1 MPPLIRRRPLLE
13 RIKAYLN
20 PLDFLLWLS
29 EELDS
34 SDWEQWEKEW
44 ALPVGIAL
52 NVLFLVAR
60 ANSQKSS
67 RAHDD
72 VFGDEG
78 GVSYVAWL
86 VCGILDQKGSFL
98 AYYMLTDISVL
109 QASFIVH
116 ALALLSISNALYAF
130 CRTRPYRLFEV
141 PIENVPSTPSAKR
154 VQVNSSPMASTPLR
168 FISDVLS
175 ASSAEKR
182 AHPDAHR
189 DVWQLSVWDP
199 HPISIR
205 LFCLFSPGHIL
216 VYWLFLPTLSSDPR
230 PSVTIVTTIFL
241 ALLLTAQM
249 SALSASYSQQAKDSA
264 LVHKEVLNEY
274 DTKFV
279 HPRTDPDVRDVATQ
293 FSQAD
298 HFIPHKD
305 EKYNVVE
312 TYAPSTTQHTFK
324 TRPNPNYIHHVDPD
338 YRVKNLPQVTP
349 RTSLSTPQ
357 VTSTGSIQRTTDIQ
371 TPSYPVDTFTP
382 INKKSGAIHQPQFR
396 PPSGTGDGGS
406 LGVYSHAQSP
416 LRKSATP
423 YLDWRQSSAYRD
435 PDSAHS
441 PRKTPSS
448 PLKRSSVAGDMSSIL
463 SSSRRARLADGL
475 SPRRESGRF

>member
-86 VCGILDQKGSFL
+86 
-98 AYYMLTDISVL
+98 
-109 QASFIVH
+109 ASFIVH

-141 PIENVPSTPSAKR
+141 PIEKTPSTPSAKR
-154 VQVNSSPMASTPLR
+154 VQVNSSPMSSTPLR

-182 AHPDAHR
+182 AHPDARR

-249 SALSASYSQQAKDSA
+249 STLSASYSQQAKDSA

-338 YRVKNLPQVTP
+338 YRVKNRPHVTP

-357 VTSTGSIQRTTDIQ
+357 VTSSGSIQRTTDIQ
-371 TPSYPVDTFTP
+371 TPSYTMDTFTP
-382 INKKSGAIHQPQFR
+382 IKKRSGAIRQPQFR

-406 LGVYSHAQSP
+406 LGSQEIP
-416 LRKSATP
+416 K
-423 YLDWRQSSAYRD
+423 Q
-435 PDSAHS
+435 
-441 PRKTPSS
+441 PSQAF
-448 PLKRSSVAGDMSSIL
+448 KRG
-463 SSSRRARLADGL
+463 G
-475 SPRRESGRF
+475 

>member
-60 ANSQKSS
+60 ANSQKGS

-72 VFGDEG
+72 VFGDDG

-86 VCGILDQKGSFL
+86 
-98 AYYMLTDISVL
+98 
-109 QASFIVH
+109 ASFIVH
-116 ALALLSISNALYAF
+116 SLALLSISNALYAF

-141 PIENVPSTPSAKR
+141 PIDNVPSTPSAKR
-154 VQVNSSPMASTPLR
+154 VQVNSSPMSSTPLR
-168 FISDVLS
+168 FISNVLS
-175 ASSAEKR
+175 ATSAEKR

-189 DVWQLSVWDP
+189 DVWQVSVWDP
-199 HPISIR
+199 HPLSIR

-249 SALSASYSQQAKDSA
+249 STLSASYSQQAKDSA
-264 LVHKEVLNEY
+264 LVHKQVLNEY

-279 HPRTDPDVRDVATQ
+279 HPRTNPDVRDVATQ
-293 FSQAD
+293 FTEAD
-298 HFIPHKD
+298 SYIQHKD

-312 TYAPSTTQHTFK
+312 TYAPTTTQQTFK

-338 YRVKNLPQVTP
+338 YRVKKRAQVTP
-349 RTSLSTPQ
+349 RASLSTPRIR
-357 VTSTGSIQRTTDIQ
+357 STGSIQRTTDKQ
-371 TPSYPVDTFTP
+371 TPYAADAFSP
-382 INKKSGAIHQPQFR
+382 IAKQSIRQPQFR
-396 PPSGTGDGGS
+396 PTTGTGDGGS
-406 LGVYSHAQSP
+406 LGIYSHAQSP
-416 LRKSATP
+416 IRKAATP
-423 YLDWRQSSAYRD
+423 HFDRRQSSAYRD
-435 PDSAHS
+435 SEGSHS
-441 PRKTPSS
+441 PRKPPSS
-448 PLKRSSVAGDMSSIL
+448 PLKRSSVAGDMNSML
-463 SSSRRARLADGL
+463 TSSRRAQLANEHT
-475 SPRRESGRF
+475 PRRESGRF